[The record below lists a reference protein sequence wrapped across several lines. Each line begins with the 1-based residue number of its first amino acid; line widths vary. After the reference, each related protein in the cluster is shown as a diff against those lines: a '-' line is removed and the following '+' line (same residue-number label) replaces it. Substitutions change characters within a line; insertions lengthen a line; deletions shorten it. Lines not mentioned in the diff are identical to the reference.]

1 MFAIYKKEIAG
12 FFSSL
17 TAYIVMISFLLI
29 LGLFLW
35 VFPDTNILDFGF
47 ANLDSLFFYA
57 PWVFIFLIPAVTM
70 RMFSEELRT
79 GTIELLLTR
88 PIREMHLVLG
98 KYFAAVSLVLFT
110 LIPTVIYYITI
121 YDLGAPK
128 GNIDSGA
135 TLGSFIGLFFL
146 GAAFCSVGVF
156 ASSLTTNQIAA
167 FILALFLC
175 FITYNGFDSLSRL
188 PLIEGRF
195 DLFIQNIGIN
205 QHYQNISKGV
215 IDLRDILYFISFSA
229 LFNLSTKFILES
241 RKWK

>member
-1 MFAIYKKEIAG
+1 MFAIYKKEIAD

-121 YDLGAPK
+121 YELGAPK

-156 ASSLTTNQIAA
+156 ASSLTTNQIVA

>member
-57 PWVFIFLIPAVTM
+57 PWIFMFLIPAVTM
-70 RMFSEELRT
+70 RMFSDELRT

-88 PIREMHLVLG
+88 PIREMQLIMG
-98 KYFAAVSLVLFT
+98 KYLAAVTLVLFT
-110 LIPTVIYYITI
+110 LLPTSIYYITI
-121 YDLGAPK
+121 YQLGAPK
-128 GNIDSGA
+128 GNIDHGA
-135 TLGSFIGLFFL
+135 TIGSFIGLFLL
-146 GAAFCSVGVF
+146 GAAFCAVGLF
-156 ASSLTTNQIAA
+156 SSSLSTNSIVA

-175 FITYNGFDSLSRL
+175 FITYNGFESLSRL
-188 PLIEGRF
+188 PFIEGRF
-195 DLFIQNIGIN
+195 DLLIQNLGIN
-205 QHYQNISKGV
+205 QHYQSISKGV
-215 IDLRDILYFISFSA
+215 IDLRDVLYFVSFSA
-229 LFNLSTKFILES
+229 LFNLGTKLILES
-241 RKWK
+241 RKW